1 MTQFAFFRPTNSSKA
16 ANEPSN
22 NNNIMKWTGH
32 KKRTTSKPTTAHIPS
47 LSISLSLSFS
57 FSTGLSESER
67 ERDEMKMSDDTLFI
81 VYQQCDTH
89 DRNHSTHRFGFD
101 FDVLWPNE
109 IKPFLTVSFD
119 SGHCY
124 TQAHRTTGPKA
135 LGRVVRVKE

>member
-1 MTQFAFFRPTNSSKA
+1 
-16 ANEPSN
+16 
-22 NNNIMKWTGH
+22 
-32 KKRTTSKPTTAHIPS
+32 
-47 LSISLSLSFS
+47 
-57 FSTGLSESER
+57 
-67 ERDEMKMSDDTLFI
+67 MKMSDDTLFI

-135 LGRVVRVKE
+135 LGRVVRVRE